1 MKPGNLPLR
10 IEAGAT
16 YRKMMQY
23 LPGGAPMDFTGY
35 TAKLQMTGSA
45 APEVLLMELTTE
57 NGGITLDSEGNIT
70 LYMPPADTL
79 ALYSLIANQTCSY
92 EFEIAQSPT
101 EVIRLLR
108 GGVTVNRELYS

>member
-57 NGGITLDSEGNIT
+57 NGGITLDSTGNIEF
-70 LYMPPADTL
+70 YMTPEQTYE
-79 ALYSLIANQTCSY
+79 LYSLVANQVCRY
-92 EFEIAQSPT
+92 EFEIKLIPT
-101 EVIRLLR
+101 EIIRLLR
-108 GGVTVNRELYS
+108 GGVTVQQELYH

>member
-16 YRKMMQY
+16 YRKVMQY

-35 TAKLQMTGSA
+35 TARLQMVGSA
-45 APEVLLMELTTE
+45 APDTLLMELTTE

-70 LYMPPADTL
+70 LFMPPADTFE
-79 ALYSLIANQTCSY
+79 LYALIANQTCSY
-92 EFEIAQSPT
+92 EFEIIQSPT

-108 GGVTVNRELYS
+108 GGVTVNRELFN